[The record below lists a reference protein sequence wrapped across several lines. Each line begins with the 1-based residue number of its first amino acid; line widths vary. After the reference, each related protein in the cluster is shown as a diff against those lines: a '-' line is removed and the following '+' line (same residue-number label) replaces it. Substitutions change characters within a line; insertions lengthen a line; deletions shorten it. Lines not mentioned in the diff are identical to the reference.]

1 LQFAYIASKL
11 PRGKPAR
18 YSLETNFQFRSKPRG
33 IKPFGGAKKNVL
45 MNWEQLLSLK
55 RFGDVNKRLRKEQDE
70 TRLGFE
76 VDYDR
81 IIFSSEFRSLQDKTQ
96 VVPLSKTDFV
106 HTRLTH
112 SLEVSVVGRSLGRQ
126 VGKMLLEK
134 YPHLQNIHEYQI
146 NDFGAIVASA
156 ALAHD
161 IGNPP
166 FGHSGEKA
174 IGYFFKQGEGKMLQ
188 EQFSEKEY
196 QDLCDFEG
204 NANGFK
210 ILTES
215 RDGRHG
221 GLRLSY
227 ATLGAFMKYPKES
240 LPKKPTP
247 HIADKKYGFF
257 QSEKAIFKD
266 VALELGLLSRDK
278 KNISFSRH
286 PLAFLV
292 EAADDICYTII
303 DFEDGINLGL
313 IEEDYALEYLIKLVS
328 ERINTKKYNAL
339 NTKQDRVSYLRALAI
354 GTLINEAASI
364 FMANEDAILSG
375 HFDKALMDISSYK
388 AQIRDIIDISIK
400 NVYQSTEVLNKE
412 VAGYKILD
420 GLLSAF
426 VKAASNAYSE
436 HLTPYDQLILKL
448 LPETVTLTNASL
460 YDNVMAICLFV
471 SKLSDTKAMELY
483 HRLRGTSI

>member
-1 LQFAYIASKL
+1 
-11 PRGKPAR
+11 
-18 YSLETNFQFRSKPRG
+18 
-33 IKPFGGAKKNVL
+33 

-55 RFGDVNKRLRKEQDE
+55 RYGDTNKRIRKEQDE

-96 VVPLSKTDFV
+96 VVPLSQTDFV

-112 SLEVSVVGRSLGRQ
+112 SLEVSVVARSLGRK
-126 VGKMLLEK
+126 VGQKLLQK
-134 YPHLQNIHEYQI
+134 YPHLTKVHGYQI

-174 IGYFFKQGEGKMLQ
+174 IGEFFKSGKGK
-188 EQFSEKEY
+188 QFKDDLTAKEY

-210 ILTES
+210 ILTQS
-215 RDGRHG
+215 REGREG

-227 ATLGAFMKYPKES
+227 ATLGAFIKYPKES
-240 LPKKPTP
+240 LPKRPTNS
-247 HIADKKYGFF
+247 ISDKKYGVF
-257 QSEKAIFKD
+257 QSEKDIFFDLSKD
-266 VALELGLLSRDK
+266 LGLLDLGEDR
-278 KNISFSRH
+278 FARH

-313 IEEDYALEYLIKLVS
+313 VQEEFALEYLINLVRDS
-328 ERINTKKYNAL
+328 INIKKYNAL
-339 NTKQDRVSYLRALAI
+339 NNTNDRVSYLRALAI
-354 GTLINEAASI
+354 NSLINEAVKIFINNEEQILNGKFHSALLDKSKYEAQIKDIIKLSVEKIYQSKEVVEKEITGYEVISRLLNTIISSVNNDDTGEKTAYDALIIKILPKTIDFTSKSLYTRLLNVCHFVASLSDS
-364 FMANEDAILSG
+364 NAIL
-375 HFDKALMDISSYK
+375 LYK
-388 AQIRDIIDISIK
+388 KIVGIDI
-400 NVYQSTEVLNKE
+400 
-412 VAGYKILD
+412 
-420 GLLSAF
+420 
-426 VKAASNAYSE
+426 
-436 HLTPYDQLILKL
+436 
-448 LPETVTLTNASL
+448 
-460 YDNVMAICLFV
+460 
-471 SKLSDTKAMELY
+471 
-483 HRLRGTSI
+483 

>member
-1 LQFAYIASKL
+1 
-11 PRGKPAR
+11 
-18 YSLETNFQFRSKPRG
+18 
-33 IKPFGGAKKNVL
+33 

-55 RFGDVNKRLRKEQDE
+55 RFGDSHKRIRKEQDE

-96 VVPLSKTDFV
+96 VIPLSQTDFV

-112 SLEVSVVGRSLGRQ
+112 SLEVSVVGRSLGRR
-126 VGKMLLEK
+126 VGQEVLAK
-134 YPHLQNIHEYQI
+134 YPHLQNIHGYQT
-146 NDFGAIVASA
+146 NDFGAIVAAA

-174 IGYFFKQGEGKMLQ
+174 IGEFFKNGNGKRFKDHLTD
-188 EQFSEKEY
+188 KEY

-215 RDGRHG
+215 RVGRLG

-247 HIADKKYGFF
+247 NIADKKYGFF
-257 QSEKAIFKD
+257 QSEKEAFAD
-266 VALELGLLSRDK
+266 VAQELGLINRGNTQNVSY
-278 KNISFSRH
+278 SRH

-313 IEEDYALEYLIKLVS
+313 IEEEFALEYLIKLVKNT
-328 ERINTKKYNAL
+328 INSKNYHAL
-339 NTKQDRVSYLRALAI
+339 SNTEDRVSYLRALAI
-354 GTLINEAASI
+354 STLINEAVEL
-364 FMANEDAILSG
+364 FMAHEGDILNG
-375 HFDKALMDISSYK
+375 TFDKALLDVSKYQ
-388 AQIRDIIDISIK
+388 AQINDIIKLSVEK
-400 NVYQSTEVLNKE
+400 VYQSEEVVDKE
-412 VAGYKILD
+412 IAGFKIIDGILD
-420 GLLSAF
+420 VFTDTISNHHHGTLSNYHKLVLKIFPKTLDLDKENLYNSLMGICNYIAKF
-426 VKAASNAYSE
+426 SDSKAIST
-436 HLTPYDQLILKL
+436 HKKLK
-448 LPETVTLTNASL
+448 
-460 YDNVMAICLFV
+460 
-471 SKLSDTKAMELY
+471 
-483 HRLRGTSI
+483 GTHF

>member
-1 LQFAYIASKL
+1 
-11 PRGKPAR
+11 
-18 YSLETNFQFRSKPRG
+18 
-33 IKPFGGAKKNVL
+33 

-55 RFGDVNKRLRKEQDE
+55 RFGDSNKRLRKEQDE

-81 IIFSSEFRSLQDKTQ
+81 IIFSSEFRGLQDKTQ

-112 SLEVSVVGRSLGRQ
+112 SLEVSVVGRSLGRI
-126 VGKMLLEK
+126 VGQLLLK
-134 YPHLQNIHEYQI
+134 KHPHLENIHGYQM
-146 NDFGAIVASA
+146 NDFGAIVAAA

-174 IGYFFKQGEGKMLQ
+174 IGAYFKDGYGANFKAYLT
-188 EQFSEKEY
+188 EKEY

-215 RDGRHG
+215 REGREG

-240 LPKKPTP
+240 LPKKPSN
-247 HIADKKYGFF
+247 HIVDKKYGFF
-257 QSEKAIFKD
+257 QSEKEMFED
-266 VALELGLLSRDK
+266 VASELGLTKRS
-278 KNISFSRH
+278 KNDLNFQRH
-286 PLAFLV
+286 PLAYLV

-313 IEEDYALEYLIKLVS
+313 IQEEYALEYLINLV
-328 ERINTKKYNAL
+328 RDKIITNNYNAL
-339 NTKQDRVSYLRALAI
+339 KTTEDRVSYLRALAI
-354 GTLINEAASI
+354 GTLIDEAASL
-364 FMANEDAILSG
+364 FMKYEASILAG
-375 HFDKALMDISSYK
+375 EFETALLDVSQYK
-388 AQIRDIIDISIK
+388 AQIKDIIDISIK
-400 NVYQSTEVLNKE
+400 NVYRSKEVINKE
-412 VAGYKILD
+412 ISGYEILNQ
-420 GLLSAF
+420 LL
-426 VKAASNAYSE
+426 NAYGKMAFNYFEGQMSN
-436 HLTPYDQLILKL
+436 YDKL
-448 LPETVTLTNASL
+448 LLNVLPEIVQLTNVSVYQNLMAVCL
-460 YDNVMAICLFV
+460 YI
-471 SKLSDTKAMELY
+471 SKL
-483 HRLRGTSI
+483 